1 MSRGLKPAGKEALAD
16 LLSDLHKRGIAE
28 LQTKGLRGRRARDD
42 AGYLQGNSRPRLS
55 AYP

>member
-28 LQTKGLRGRRARDD
+28 LQTKSLRGRRARDD